1 MRFLNIASLALL
13 FVGALATAQTLTTS
27 EAANHIGEK
36 KTVCGEIVGVH
47 TASNSHRSPTFIN
60 LDKPYPHQAFTL
72 LIWSDD
78 KQAVGELP
86 TTGRVCATG
95 TISQYR
101 GSPEI
106 LLHDAHSWYVP
117 K

>member
-1 MRFLNIASLALL
+1 MRFLNLALTAL
-13 FVGALATAQTLTTS
+13 LSVGALSTAQTLTTS
-27 EAANHIGEK
+27 EAASHTGEK

-47 TASNSHRSPTFIN
+47 TATNSHGSPTFIN

-78 KQAVGELP
+78 KSTVGELP
-86 TTGRVCATG
+86 TTGRICATG

-106 LLHDAHSWYVP
+106 VLHDAHTWYVP

>member
-1 MRFLNIASLALL
+1 MRFLNLISLVILTA
-13 FVGALATAQTLTTS
+13 GTLAITQTLTTS

-36 KTVCGEIVGVH
+36 ETVCGQIVGEH
-47 TASNSHRSPTFIN
+47 TASNSQGSPTFIN

-72 LIWSDD
+72 LIWSEDR
-78 KQAVGELP
+78 QSVGDLP
-86 TTGRVCATG
+86 KTGRICASG

-106 LLHDAHSWYVP
+106 VLRDAHSWYVP
-117 K
+117 R